1 MLPTYGC
8 PRVTLAGPHP
18 QVQVA
23 AGVEPLAL
31 DVVAAVVALDVVVD
45 DASAA

>member
-23 AGVEPLAL
+23 AGAEPLAL
-31 DVVAAVVALDVVVD
+31 DAVVAV
-45 DASAA
+45 ASVA